1 MYFHATFPPCFS
13 RRNYRTSELCP
24 EPAACRLRCLRNLA
38 LIVHQ
43 VRAGT
48 LCLREGTTRVEGG
61 AVDAA
66 RTSMSLSAAPS
77 VDVPS
82 GVQAGHR
89 GEAAGRGGW
98 WQGWRAR
105 FGLAEVVGTVAAI
118 AGFAVGYLA
127 VGSLLAG
134 AGLATVCEAI
144 GFYGC
149 IGAKTAIA
157 ACRAT
162 AHLAGWR
169 RLAAGI
175 WHA

>member
-1 MYFHATFPPCFS
+1 MYSHATLATCCC
-13 RRNYRTSELCP
+13 RRNYRTSELRP

-66 RTSMSLSAAPS
+66 RTSMSLSAAVAAGGTDSIPTLPS

-89 GEAAGRGGW
+89 GEAAGRVLW
-98 WQGWRAR
+98 WQGWRA
-105 FGLAEVVGTVAAI
+105 
-118 AGFAVGYLA
+118 
-127 VGSLLAG
+127 
-134 AGLATVCEAI
+134 
-144 GFYGC
+144 
-149 IGAKTAIA
+149 
-157 ACRAT
+157 
-162 AHLAGWR
+162 
-169 RLAAGI
+169 
-175 WHA
+175 